1 MVKVIAMGRRWG
13 KTFMAG
19 DLSISCACNGA
30 AVAWIVPT
38 YKNARPVWRFAERMI
53 APVSKLLRVNKT
65 ERVMEFP
72 NGGYL
77 GIYTADNPV
86 GILGEA
92 FDIAIIE
99 EAARVSEDVWTET
112 VMPTLADRNGR
123 AMLIST
129 PKGRNWFWREFERG
143 KADGKHQAAFTAPS
157 SANPMPSIRAAALMA
172 KARVSDRTW
181 RQEWGAEFVEDGAG
195 VFRNIRALSSL
206 PRLPL
211 RDGAEYLIGVDWGRR
226 SDASVFSVWDIGA
239 KQEVALHRLPVVT
252 YGAQIAELKRIADEY
267 RDALVIAES
276 NGMGDPLIEQAA
288 QAGIRI
294 MQFVTTAATKA
305 HGVDALALACENG
318 RAEFQAD
325 ETGILEMESF
335 ESIGTTINGLPR
347 YSAPQGA
354 HDDIVMARVI
364 AYSGLAQSQPV
375 LLWE

>member
-1 MVKVIAMGRRWG
+1 MGRRWG
-13 KTFMAG
+13 KTLMAG
-19 DLSISCACNGA
+19 TVSIACASKGA
-30 AVAWIVPT
+30 AVAWVVPT

-53 APVSKLLRVNKT
+53 APVSKLLRINKT
-65 ERVMEFP
+65 ERIIEFP
-72 NGGYL
+72 SGGYL

-86 GILGEA
+86 GILGDA
-92 FDIAIIE
+92 FDIAIVE
-99 EAARVSEDVWTET
+99 EAARTAEDVWQET
-112 VMPTLADRNGR
+112 IMPTLADRNGR

-157 SANPMPSIRAAALMA
+157 SANPMPSIQAAALMA
-172 KARVSDRTW
+172 KERVSSRTW
-181 RQEWGAEFVEDGAG
+181 RQEWAAEFVEDGAG
-195 VFRNIRALSSL
+195 VFRNVRALSSL

-226 SDASVFSVWDIGA
+226 SDASVFSVWDIRA
-239 KQEVALHRLPVVT
+239 KQEVELHRLPVVT
-252 YGAQIAELKRIADEY
+252 FAAQISELKRIADEH

-276 NGMGDPLIEQAA
+276 NGLGDPLIEQAA
-288 QAGIRI
+288 AAGLRI
-294 MQFVTTAATKA
+294 MEFTTTAATKA

-318 RAEFQAD
+318 GVEFQAD

-335 ESIGTTINGLPR
+335 ESIGTTLNGLPR
-347 YSAPQGA
+347 YSAPEGA

-364 AYSGLAQSQPV
+364 AYSGLAQARPV